1 MGIYVKGYKLGGGS
15 LTADI
20 YVQLGRQPVATQ
32 KKPKQGKGGESTGGY
47 TYETMYLALA
57 HGSDDPSDKSICIVR
72 QGGVKSDKP
81 VQTNIYT
88 VVYNDLKAVLK
99 DEGYEISES

>member
-1 MGIYVKGYKLGGGS
+1 MGLEVKAYKLGGGT

-32 KKPKQGKGGESTGGY
+32 KKQKEGEGGKITGEY
-47 TYETMYLALA
+47 IYETIYLALA
-57 HGSDDPSDKSICIVR
+57 HGSDDPADKSICIVR
-72 QGGVKSDKP
+72 QGGVKTAKP

-88 VVYNDLKAVLK
+88 LAYSDLKQSLIN
-99 DEGYEISES
+99 EGYEVA